1 MPRVAVPAY
10 RPLSQAWH
18 RAHHTE
24 VLMRSTA
31 PRIFQPRKNSRIDAY
46 TCPEGGVTSKPG
58 PIHGATEIE
67 PRAPG
72 AQAVQKYRHRA
83 ARTNCARSRVGRGY
97 AALAAMPL
105 GPPDVPRPWLCTGVA
120 KVLFLRERG
129 DFFELAGGGSNLRIS
144 FPKPLA
150 CNRLSP
156 DKEGFP
162 F

>member
-24 VLMRSTA
+24 VLIRSTA
-31 PRIFQPRKNSRIDAY
+31 PRTFQPRKIGRIDAH
-46 TCPEGGVTSKPG
+46 TCPEGGDAIKPG

-72 AQAVQKYRHRA
+72 AQAVQKYRRRA
-83 ARTNCARSRVGRGY
+83 ARTDRARSRVGRGY
-97 AALAAMPL
+97 GALAAMRL
-105 GPPDVPRPWLCTGVA
+105 GPPDVPRPWHGTGVG

-129 DFFELAGGGSNLRIS
+129 DFFELAGGGCSAPR
-144 FPKPLA
+144 
-150 CNRLSP
+150 RLYRKNP
-156 DKEGFP
+156 GYIRF
-162 F
+162 